1 MLSANARSSCK
12 FKIYDLR
19 AIFVQKKTLR
29 KNRKRNQAN
38 RKSSTLMK
46 DLLKANL
53 KQIKA
58 RDQKVKNDFIKTVKA
73 IDKAVKAGII
83 KTNTA
88 SRYKSH
94 LQKKINALK

>member
-1 MLSANARSSCK
+1 MPNKPSAAK
-12 FKIYDLR
+12 E
-19 AIFVQKKTLR
+19 LR

-38 RKSSTLMK
+38 RKSSNLMK

-58 RDQKVKNDFIKTVKA
+58 RDQKVKDVFIKTIKT

-83 KTNTA
+83 KKNAA
-88 SRYKSH
+88 SRYKSR